1 MAKTSPRVTQSST
14 DELSYE
20 QAYAELEGIV
30 LLLEQEQTDLEATI
44 AWFERG
50 QALAK
55 RCQELLDQA
64 ELRVRTLGIESSS
77 GSSEDYS

>member
-1 MAKTSPRVTQSST
+1 MAKKTSTITQT
-14 DELSYE
+14 PPEELSYE
-20 QAYAELEGIV
+20 QAFAELEGIV

-44 AWFERG
+44 GWFERG

-64 ELRVRTLGIESSS
+64 ELRVKTLGINSQTADS
-77 GSSEDYS
+77 D

>member
-1 MAKTSPRVTQSST
+1 MMTKKSPAVPNTPT

-20 QAYAELEGIV
+20 QAYAELEGIL

-50 QALAK
+50 QTLAK

-64 ELRVRTLGIESSS
+64 ELRVRTLGIDTATGDPE
-77 GSSEDYS
+77 

>member
-1 MAKTSPRVTQSST
+1 MTKKSPAITQT
-14 DELSYE
+14 PVEELTYE
-20 QAYAELEGIV
+20 QAYAELDGIV
-30 LLLEQEQTDLEATI
+30 ALLEQEQTDLEATI

-64 ELRVRTLGIESSS
+64 ELRVRTLGITPADSDTE
-77 GSSEDYS
+77 EV

>member
-1 MAKTSPRVTQSST
+1 MVKKSPAITQT
-14 DELSYE
+14 PVEDLTYE

-30 LLLEQEQTDLEATI
+30 TLLEKEQTELEATI

-55 RCQELLDQA
+55 RCQDLLDRA
-64 ELRVRTLGIESSS
+64 ELRVRTLGVDTAGGEPK
-77 GSSEDYS
+77 EV

>member
-1 MAKTSPRVTQSST
+1 MSKTSPAVTQT
-14 DELSYE
+14 PVNELSYE

-50 QALAK
+50 QVLAK
-55 RCQELLDQA
+55 RCQELLDLA
-64 ELRVRTLGIESSS
+64 ELRVRTLGVDMPTGDQE
-77 GSSEDYS
+77 